1 MQVAHPLKLLMTQI
15 ISKWN
20 YYAILIEVE
29 LISSSVVLG
38 LDAQK
43 HDSVIYTYISV
54 SSDSFP
60 HRSSSNIE
68 PFILNTCAV
77 QKVLV
82 FYFISVCSYLLI
94 FGFPGGSA
102 LRMQKLVETHVQYL
116 EQDSLEEGKATP
128 SSGLAWR
135 RPWTEEPGGL
145 QSMGSPRVGQ
155 NWSHLAHRHTS
166 INPKL
171 LIYSSPTIPLW

>member
-60 HRSSSNIE
+60 HRCSSNIE
-68 PFILNTCAV
+68 PFILNVCAV
-77 QKVLV
+77 RKVLV

-94 FGFPGGSA
+94 SGFPGGSVV
-102 LRMQKLVETHVQYL
+102 RMQLPLQEKQVHPWVRKIPWRRKWQPTLVFLPGESRGQR
-116 EQDSLEEGKATP
+116 
-128 SSGLAWR
+128 GLAGYSLWS
-135 RPWTEEPGGL
+135 GN
-145 QSMGSPRVGQ
+145 RVGHH
-155 NWSHLAHRHTS
+155 WSKRHMQFVS
-166 INPKL
+166 RIVREKKKA
-171 LIYSSPTIPLW
+171 SE